1 MQIGMIVRHCVLG
14 AAMAACARTAG
25 RAVMDD
31 STFVATMARLHAIE
45 RIDELSDAARD
56 SLRRGVL
63 QEQGL
68 TPAALERQARRYA
81 DDPVRA
87 SAIWAA
93 ISRKMLSLASD
104 TTAVEGRETRPQ
116 EQTR

>member
-1 MQIGMIVRHCVLG
+1 MQIGMIVRHCVVG

-45 RIDELSDAARD
+45 RKDELSDAARD

-68 TPAALERQARRYA
+68 APADLERQARRYA
-81 DDPVRA
+81 DDPAHA
-87 SAIWAA
+87 SAIWTA
-93 ISRKMLSLASD
+93 ISRKTLSLASD
-104 TTAVEGRETRPQ
+104 TTEARERQPK

>member
-1 MQIGMIVRHCVLG
+1 MGS
-14 AAMAACARTAG
+14 

-31 STFVATMARLHAIE
+31 STFVDTMARLHAIE
-45 RIDELSDAARD
+45 RNYGLSDAARD

-68 TPAALERQARRYA
+68 TPANLERQARHYA
-81 DDPVRA
+81 TDAAHA
-87 SAIWAA
+87 SAIWTA
-93 ISRKMLSLASD
+93 ISRKTQSLVSD
-104 TTAVEGRETRPQ
+104 TAGAKARQAPPP

>member
-1 MQIGMIVRHCVLG
+1 MQIGLVVRHCVLG
-14 AAMAACARTAG
+14 AAIAACVRTDG
-25 RAVMDD
+25 RAVMND

-45 RIDELSDAARD
+45 RNYQLSDAARD

-68 TPAALERQARRYA
+68 TPADLERQARHYA
-81 DDPVRA
+81 DDPAHA
-87 SAIWAA
+87 SAIWTA
-93 ISRKMLSLASD
+93 ISRKALGLASD
-104 TTAVEGRETRPQ
+104 TTAVEGRQGRQQ

>member
-31 STFVATMARLHAIE
+31 STFVATMARLHVIE
-45 RIDELSDAARD
+45 RIDEMSDAARD

-68 TPAALERQARRYA
+68 TPAELERQARQYA
-81 DDPVRA
+81 DDPAHA

-104 TTAVEGRETRPQ
+104 TTAVEGRTGPPH

>member
-1 MQIGMIVRHCVLG
+1 
-14 AAMAACARTAG
+14 
-25 RAVMDD
+25 MDD

-45 RIDELSDAARD
+45 RNYDLSDGARD

-68 TPAALERQARRYA
+68 TPADLERQARHYA
-81 DDPVRA
+81 DDPAHA
-87 SAIWAA
+87 SAIWSA
-93 ISRKMLSLASD
+93 ISRKTLSLASD
-104 TTAVEGRETRPQ
+104 TADAKRRASQPQ